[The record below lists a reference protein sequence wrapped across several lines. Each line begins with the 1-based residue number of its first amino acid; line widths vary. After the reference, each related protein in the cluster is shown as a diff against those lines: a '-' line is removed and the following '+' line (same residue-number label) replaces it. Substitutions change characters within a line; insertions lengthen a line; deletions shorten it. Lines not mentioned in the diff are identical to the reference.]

1 MTYGLLGKF
10 TARPGKRDE
19 LVGCLL
25 QAAKLLE
32 GNDACFHYVVG
43 TTEEPEAVWA
53 SEAWT
58 DKAAHDASLEAEDIR
73 QLVEKARPLIANVSD
88 HTELT
93 IHGGK
98 GVVV

>member
-1 MTYGLLGKF
+1 MP

-32 GNDACFHYVVG
+32 RNDACIYYVVG
-43 TTEEPEAVWA
+43 TTEEPDAVWLRKP
-53 SEAWT
+53 T
-58 DKAAHDASLEAEDIR
+58 DNVPHDASLEAEDIR
-73 QLVEKARPLIANVSD
+73 QLVEKARPLIANVSA